1 MLEDLPKQF
10 SSHVMGVVK
19 KNGGYYMEA
28 VIEACEVFNIE
39 PQVAGKFLDKPIVE
53 KIQAEG
59 ESMNLLPR
67 SQKLP
72 FSP

>member
-10 SSHVMGVVK
+10 SSHVISIVK
-19 KNGGYYMEA
+19 KNGGHYMEA
-28 VIEACEVFNIE
+28 VIESCEVFNIE
-39 PQVAGKFLDKPIVE
+39 PQVAGKFLEKPIVE

-59 ESMNLLPR
+59 EAMNLLPR